1 MLTFYSSGLNSLSNM
16 WLKYRL
22 YTVFLSSE
30 NEVNLFRK
38 VSHTEISLKES
49 KLPKKSWLT
58 FDRYVSPKPLSTQ
71 CI

>member
-16 WLKYRL
+16 GLKYRL

-49 KLPKKSWLT
+49 KLPKKS
-58 FDRYVSPKPLSTQ
+58 
-71 CI
+71 